1 MREPSVLVRIAAALD
16 SSFQSAFS
24 ATEKKLSKIREEMLA
39 LDNVSKSLNSFQSLS
54 LASEKAKL
62 SLTRQEE
69 ALKKLKE
76 KTRSSGTE
84 TEIQSRKI
92 SYLGNSI
99 EVTKNKIESQ
109 TKALAQYKSTIELA
123 GLSTTKLA
131 ESEQH
136 LANSISILRSKEL
149 KALGSRE
156 TNQAIE
162 NARNTLSQKTS
173 DFRNT
178 LFTTVAGSAVALTS
192 PIQYQHQ
199 LTRGVAAARDRN
211 DPNDRIDLK
220 RTDFERITADVALKL
235 PISPTIAAREGAE
248 LIQAGF
254 TLEELDKNLLNIFK
268 IALATDT
275 APELSAEMI
284 KNFKASFQFDASNK
298 DQMEILA
305 NTIAKSINI
314 GSLKMSDLAASS
326 SYLVDMPKTLG
337 ISLGDTFA
345 MMGVLRDRNVIGS
358 MIGTSLNAFFRR
370 LVNPKTQE
378 LLKDKLKVE
387 IVEKKDGKNTIRPM
401 FKILEDIEKAL
412 SGKGNADQLGII
424 ETIFRER
431 SAKALG
437 VILQDMRDPKGKLKI
452 YSEELKV
459 KEKLNLP
466 TETHLELDYLDKMVL
481 DLKTSVLNGLK
492 QPLTT
497 LQVASYSAFK
507 TITPEFNTMTS
518 SVTEFL
524 KFMNEFIEN
533 SPTLSKFLIMTTA
546 GFLSLSVAMKAVA
559 IIRAGTTLLAIGGM
573 ASTVTVAVSGLA
585 TALYLVYENWEKIT
599 SSKLWENMK
608 EIFGYAYLEP
618 SQAPQIDPKYS
629 HQTKYDHRT
638 YTFNLELP
646 PNPDPKAYAGIL
658 REELIAPY
666 EPMKKKPYAFS
677 DFAEAF

>member
-24 ATEKKLSKIREEMLA
+24 ATEKTLAKVRTEMHA
-39 LDNVSKSLNSFQSLS
+39 LENVSKSLNSFQSLS

-62 SLTRQEE
+62 SLTRQED

-76 KTRSSGTE
+76 KTKASGIE
-84 TEIQSRKI
+84 TEIQSRKM

-99 EVTKNKIESQ
+99 DQTKNKIESQ
-109 TKALAQYKSTIELA
+109 TKALSIYKTTIESA
-123 GLSTTKLA
+123 GLSATKFAL
-131 ESEQH
+131 SEQQ
-136 LANSISILRSKEL
+136 LASSFSALRAKEL
-149 KALGSRE
+149 SALGARE
-156 TNQAIE
+156 KGQAVE
-162 NARNTLSQKTS
+162 NARETLSQKKS

-178 LFTTVAGSAVALTS
+178 LFTTVAGGALALTS

-199 LTRGVAAARDRN
+199 LTRGLAAARDRN
-211 DPNDRIDLK
+211 NPDDRVDLK
-220 RTDFERITADVALKL
+220 RADLERITKEVALNL
-235 PISPTIAAREGAE
+235 PISPTVAANEGAE

-275 APELSAEMI
+275 SPELSSEMI

-298 DQMEILA
+298 DQMEVLA

-314 GSLKMSDLAASS
+314 GSLKMSDLSASS

-378 LLKDKLKVE
+378 ALKDKLNVDV
-387 IVEKKDGKNTIRPM
+387 VEKKDGKNIIRPI
-401 FKILEDIEKAL
+401 FKILEDIDKAL

-437 VILQDMRDPKGKLKI
+437 VLLQDRRDPKGKLKM
-452 YSEELKV
+452 YAEELRV
-459 KEKLNLP
+459 KEILTSLK
-466 TETHLELDYLDKMVL
+466 ESHLELDYLDKMVL
-481 DLKTSVLNGLK
+481 DLKTSALNGLK

-507 TITPEFNTMTS
+507 TITPEFNAMTNS
-518 SVTEFL
+518 INEFF
-524 KFMNEFIEN
+524 KFMNEFITN
-533 SPTLSKFLIMTTA
+533 SPILSKYLIMTTSA
-546 GFLSLSVAMKAVA
+546 FFGLSLAMKALAV
-559 IIRAGTTLLAIGGM
+559 IKAGGALLAIGGVA
-573 ASTVTVAVSGLA
+573 ASTTLALSGLA
-585 TALYLVYENWEKIT
+585 AALYLVYENWEKIS

-608 EIFGYAYLEP
+608 EIFGKAYLEP
-618 SQAPQIDPKYS
+618 NLSPQVDPKYS
-629 HQTKYDHRT
+629 QSKYDNRT

-646 PNPDPKAYAGIL
+646 PSPNPKAYAGIL
-658 REELIAPY
+658 REELLESS